1 MLCIPDPRQATDAG
15 ILRDVD
21 GLPQARHHE
30 LSVLMLGLGS
40 DQERARTDVTRNVRL
55 QKWLDSPPRF
65 LYVAGLHQEAGTRER
80 PAYAR
85 RFVVRRR

>member
-1 MLCIPDPRQATDAG
+1 MRGSSAMST
-15 ILRDVD
+15 

-55 QKWLDSPPRF
+55 QKSLTRSRASCTSPASIKKPAPANVRRTR
-65 LYVAGLHQEAGTRER
+65 AGS
-80 PAYAR
+80 
-85 RFVVRRR
+85 VVRRR